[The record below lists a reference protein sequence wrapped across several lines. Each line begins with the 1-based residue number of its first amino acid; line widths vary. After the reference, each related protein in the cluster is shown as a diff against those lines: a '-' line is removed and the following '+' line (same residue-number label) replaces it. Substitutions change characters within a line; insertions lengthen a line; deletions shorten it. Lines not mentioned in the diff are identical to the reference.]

1 MQSSTPG
8 RPRTARTERT
18 KQKILEVA
26 ARLLAE
32 KGYGATS
39 LDDVATAA
47 GVSKGTIYYNFTSK
61 EEIYWGV
68 VFPRVEASLRLI
80 ERAHEQRMTPREG
93 ITFLV
98 QQAVRRAQDPSQRYM
113 YFQEMLPLNDEMR
126 QTLRKIERMYEQG
139 LADLIQAGQEA
150 GEITPGDPG
159 LMALIAIGTIART
172 ARWYDPDGSV
182 SPADFERTM
191 LNLLLGGLF
200 VDYEPEPTPAN
211 ERAG

>member
-8 RPRTARTERT
+8 RPRTGRTERT
-18 KQKILEVA
+18 KQKILEAA

-39 LDDVATAA
+39 LDDVAVAA

-80 ERAHEQRMTPREG
+80 EQATEQRMTPRKG
-93 ITFLV
+93 ITFLI
-98 QQAVRRAQDPSQRYM
+98 QQAVRRAQDPAQRYM

-126 QTLRKIERMYEQG
+126 STLRGVEREYEHG
-139 LADLIQAGQEA
+139 LADLIREGQEA
-150 GEITPGDPG
+150 GDITPGDPG
-159 LMALIAIGTIART
+159 LMALITIGTIART
-172 ARWYDPDGSV
+172 ARWYDPQGPV
-182 SPADFERTM
+182 SPAEFELTM

-200 VDYEPEPTPAN
+200 PDYEPVQAPP
-211 ERAG
+211 ER